1 MRVDPNTE
9 TETTMSVSADEEE
22 RLANQRAYWLVA
34 ALVAAVFGVVGLA
47 ATVLAGLGLWGLGLG
62 LAVAVLLVALA
73 PGLGERLALRVVRA
87 RPTEQDRDPR
97 LDNLVAGLCEQAK
110 LPPPRLWVVESEAA
124 NAFAVGR
131 GPAQAAIVV
140 TSGLLGR
147 LNRIELEAVL
157 AHELAHIRSLSA
169 RLGSMAVIL
178 GGLPGLAL
186 EARRRG
192 GNPLLGLL
200 GVALLP
206 LAPLLK
212 LAAPPRREFQADE
225 RGAYLTRYPPGL
237 IRALTKLRED
247 PNAAQ
252 ASNLGL
258 NHLWIVA
265 PGPSPGQAA
274 GGLRQQ
280 RLFDTHPPL
289 DERIEAL
296 REL

>member
-147 LNRIELEAVL
+147 
-157 AHELAHIRSLSA
+157 
-169 RLGSMAVIL
+169 
-178 GGLPGLAL
+178 
-186 EARRRG
+186 
-192 GNPLLGLL
+192 
-200 GVALLP
+200 
-206 LAPLLK
+206 
-212 LAAPPRREFQADE
+212 REFQADE